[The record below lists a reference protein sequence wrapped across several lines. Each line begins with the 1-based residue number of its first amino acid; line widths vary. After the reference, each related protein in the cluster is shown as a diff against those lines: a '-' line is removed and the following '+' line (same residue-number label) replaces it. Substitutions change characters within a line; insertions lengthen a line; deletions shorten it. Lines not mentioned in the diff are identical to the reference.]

1 MNKKKPVLAVVILL
15 IIVAGCFACGFFV
28 GKDPAYPDLKNCNQP
43 PGKEFLFGT
52 DPMGRDVFSM
62 IWHGGQMSLFIGAV
76 STIVSTAVAMVFGTL
91 SGCAPKWGD
100 GLLMRLLE
108 IFLSIPNL
116 LAVIFLQAV
125 LGKATVVSISF
136 VIGIT
141 GWMSIAKVVRTKV
154 RQLKNSGYV
163 TASKCMGGGFFYILW
178 KHLRPNF
185 MPSIMFMVVM
195 NVRNAI
201 IAESTL
207 SFMGLGLPVESISW
221 GSMLSM
227 AEDALFGNSWWMIL
241 FPGGFLLVTLFCI
254 TSIGDYLRKS
264 GNQKPSNL

>member
-15 IIVAGCFACGFFV
+15 IIVAGCFACGFFG
-28 GKDPAYPDLKNCNQP
+28 GKDPAYPDLRNCNLP

-62 IWHGGQMSLFIGAV
+62 IWHGGRVSLFIGAV
-76 STIVSTAVAMVFGTL
+76 STIVSTAIAMFYGAL
-91 SGCAPKWGD
+91 SGWAPKWGD
-100 GLLMRLLE
+100 RLLMRLLE

-125 LGKATVVSISF
+125 LGKATIVSISF
-136 VIGIT
+136 VIGMT
-141 GWMSIAKVVRTKV
+141 GWMSIAKVIRTKV

-163 TASKCMGGGFFYILW
+163 VAAKCMGGGFFYVLW
-178 KHLRPNF
+178 KHLKPNF
-185 MPSIMFMVVM
+185 MASIMFMVVM

-227 AEDALFGNSWWMIL
+227 AENALLGNSWWMIL
-241 FPGGFLLVTLFCI
+241 FPGGFLLLTLLCI
-254 TSIGDYLRKS
+254 TSIGEHLLQI
-264 GNQKPSNL
+264 GNQKPGNL